1 DGTGDLEVQARVLDS
16 AVDAALNRTR
26 APSVDIV
33 GYSAGG
39 VIARL
44 WVADLGGASLS
55 RRVVTIGSPH
65 HGTDIAGFA
74 ANLAP
79 SSCPTACQQ
88 LAEDSDLLEELN
100 AEDETPDGPK
110 WVSMWT
116 TTDELVVPP
125 ESAALDG
132 AVNFSVQS
140 VCGDAAIAHGDLPRT
155 PSVIA
160 LTIKELGRALP
171 STPAASDC

>member
-16 AVDAALNRTR
+16 AVDAALTRTR

-44 WVADLGGASLS
+44 WVADLGGASLA
-55 RRVVTIGSPH
+55 RRVVTIGSPQ
-65 HGTDIAGFA
+65 HGTDVAGFA
-74 ANLAP
+74 ASLAP

-88 LAEDSDLLEELN
+88 LAEDSDLLRGLN
-100 AEDETPDGPK
+100 GDDETPDGPL

-140 VCGDAAIAHGDLPRT
+140 VCGGAAIAHGDLPRT

-160 LTIKELGRALP
+160 LTMKELGRAIP
-171 STPAASDC
+171 SPPTASDC